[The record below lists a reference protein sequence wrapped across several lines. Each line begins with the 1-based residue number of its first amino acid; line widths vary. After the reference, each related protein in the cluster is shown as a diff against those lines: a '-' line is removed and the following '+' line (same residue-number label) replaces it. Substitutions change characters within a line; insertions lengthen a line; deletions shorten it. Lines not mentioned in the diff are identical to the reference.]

1 MEKYLYFRKFRPAS
15 QSFTIT
21 STNVTNWANIDQGS
35 ATSFME
41 VVGVGGDDIDSETE
55 IASVTVTS
63 AASNT
68 SVGTNYSDND
78 GVIAG
83 EVTTLDLGDAV
94 DIDNSRLRIEPASGS
109 GSGANKDAANGYTLA
124 AGDIVTVTL
133 QQGLETC
140 AMYPVSGLMSV
151 TPAATG
157 STVFNFKSLKANG
170 TIDTF
175 TVAHADGKYE
185 EIVNAINAIQMGKDK
200 GGIVK
205 VIDGGEGGLVID
217 AGLAGCGITGFVYAP
232 TASY

>member
-41 VVGVGGDDIDSETE
+41 ITGLGGDDIDSETE
-55 IASVTVTS
+55 IASVTVT
-63 AASNT
+63 AVGINSN
-68 SVGTNYSDND
+68 VGSNYS
-78 GVIAG
+78 GGAVVAG
-83 EVTTLDLGDAV
+83 EVVTLDLGDAV
-94 DIDNSRLRIEPASGS
+94 DINNSKLRIEPASGS
-109 GSGANKDAANGYTLA
+109 GSGANKDTTNGYTLV

-175 TVAHADGKYE
+175 TVAHANGKYE

>member
-21 STNVTNWANIDQGS
+21 AADVTNWANIDQGS
-35 ATSFME
+35 ATSFMTIT
-41 VVGVGGDDIDSETE
+41 GLGGDDIDSETE

-63 AASNT
+63 AAINSN
-68 SVGTNYSDND
+68 VGSNISAGAT
-78 GVIAG
+78 IAG
-83 EVTTLDLGDAV
+83 EIVTIPIGAV
-94 DIDNSRLRIEPASGS
+94 DVNDSKLRIEPATGS
-109 GSGANKDAANGYTLA
+109 GGAGNKDTADGYTLA
-124 AGDIVTVTL
+124 EDDIVTVTL

-140 AMYPVSGLMSV
+140 AMYPVSGLTSV
-151 TPAATG
+151 TPSATG
-157 STVFNFKSLKANG
+157 STVFNFKSLKADG

-185 EIVNAINAIQMGKDK
+185 EVVNAINAIQMGKDK

-217 AGLAGCGITGFVYAP
+217 AGLAGCGITGFVYDP

>member
-41 VVGVGGDDIDSETE
+41 ITGLGGDDIDSETE
-55 IASVTVTS
+55 IASVTVT
-63 AASNT
+63 AVGDNSN
-68 SVGTNYSDND
+68 VGSNYS
-78 GVIAG
+78 GGAVVAG
-83 EVTTLDLGDAV
+83 EVVTLDLGDAV
-94 DIDNSRLRIEPASGS
+94 DIANSRLRIEPASGT
-109 GSGANKDAANGYTLA
+109 GSGANIDTANGYTLV